1 MKTQLKVDYSDTVTP
16 MRKTIE
22 RRLKLSRAIMLLTI
36 SSLIFGMV
44 QAQALTNPR
53 DIQVPVS
60 SETQT
65 VAIQAIRGQI
75 LDRNGNTL
83 AMTVDSRNVIADQ
96 TLVRDPK
103 SQGLLIANITGQ
115 DAALVIERLSGE
127 RRYSVI
133 SRNVSP
139 SQWEKIEQL
148 QLPGIFSE
156 RSLSR
161 SYPEGQ
167 LAANVLGFVN
177 SEGVGLGGLE
187 YSMQDILSGVDGQRT
202 FSTVPGLSTA
212 DQSLVQAID
221 GQHIKLT
228 LDRDIQWYAQ
238 EAIAAQVKATRAK
251 SGVVIVMNPKSGE
264 ILAMA
269 TAPTFDPNNI
279 YGADSSLLGN
289 RAVSDA
295 FEPGSTGKV
304 ITLAAALEEG
314 KVTATSKFKIPAGL
328 RRGDKRFTDA
338 HAHGGHKLTLT
349 GIMAHSSNIGSI
361 LVSEK
366 LSDSVFHNYLSR
378 FGIGKKTNVQLPAES
393 SGLLLEVSK
402 WSGTTK
408 PTLSFGQGYSLN
420 ALQATSIFATIAND
434 GMRVQPTIIQ
444 SIQDGSGRFDPL
456 PKNEPIQ
463 VVSRQ
468 TASTIRNMMEYVVT
482 SKGTAPQAKIPR
494 YRISGKT
501 GTALAFDTECGCY
514 KGYIASFIG
523 IAPSDN
529 PQLVVGVF
537 LDRPQSG
544 VYGGALA
551 GPVFKKVTSFALQQ
565 LRIPPTGSKMPKL
578 RLKW

>member
-1 MKTQLKVDYSDTVTP
+1 
-16 MRKTIE
+16 
-22 RRLKLSRAIMLLTI
+22 
-36 SSLIFGMV
+36 MV
-44 QAQALTNPR
+44 QAQAFTNPS
-53 DIQVPVS
+53 DIQVPIS

-65 VAIQAIRGQI
+65 VVIPAIRGQI
-75 LDRNGNTL
+75 LDRNGNAL

-96 TLVRDPK
+96 TLVQDPK
-103 SQGLLIANITGQ
+103 SQGLLIANVTGQ
-115 DAALVIERLSGE
+115 DPAEITERLSGE

-156 RSLSR
+156 RSLAR

-177 SEGVGLGGLE
+177 SEGLGLGGLE
-187 YSMQDILSGVDGQRT
+187 YSMESVLGGVSGERT

-221 GQHIKLT
+221 GQHIKVT
-228 LDRDIQWYAQ
+228 LDRDIQWFAQ
-238 EAIAAQVKATRAK
+238 EAIAAQVKATGAK
-251 SGVVIVMNPKSGE
+251 SGIVIVMNPKTGE
-264 ILAMA
+264 ILALA
-269 TAPTFDPNNI
+269 IAPTFDPNNI
-279 YGADSSLLGN
+279 SGVDSKLLGN

-304 ITLAAALEEG
+304 ITLASALEEG
-314 KVTATSKFKIPAGL
+314 KVSITSKFNIPSGL
-328 RRGDKRFTDA
+328 RRGDKRFTDS
-338 HAHGGHKLTLT
+338 HKHGGLKLTLT

-366 LSDSVFHNYLSR
+366 LSDATFYNYLSK
-378 FGIGKKTNVQLPAES
+378 FGVGQKTNVQLPGET
-393 SGLLLEVSK
+393 SGSLPEVSH

-420 ALQATSIFATIAND
+420 ALQAMSIFSTIAND
-434 GMRVQPTIIQ
+434 GVRVQPTIIQ
-444 SIQDGSGRFDPL
+444 SIQDASGRFNPL
-456 PKNEPIQ
+456 PETKSTRVI
-463 VVSRQ
+463 SSS
-468 TASTIRNMMEYVVT
+468 TALDVRNMMEYVVT

-501 GTALAFDTECGCY
+501 GTAQAYDTQCGCY
-514 KGYIASFIG
+514 QGYIASFIG
-523 IAPSDN
+523 IAPADN
-529 PQLVVGVF
+529 PELVVGVF
-537 LDRPQSG
+537 LNRPKNG
-544 VYGGALA
+544 IYGGALA

-565 LRIPPTGSKMPKL
+565 LRIPPTGSKKPKL

>member
-1 MKTQLKVDYSDTVTP
+1 MTTNLQELETTNVARSTLQRR
-16 MRKTIE
+16 MR
-22 RRLKLSRAIMLLTI
+22 LSRAIMLLTI
-36 SSLIFGMV
+36 FSLIVGMV
-44 QAQALTNPR
+44 QAQAFTDPS

-65 VAIQAIRGQI
+65 VTVPAIRGQI

-96 TLVRDPK
+96 TLVKDPK

-115 DAALVIERLSGE
+115 DPALVIERLSGV

-133 SRNVSP
+133 ARSVTP

-161 SYPEGQ
+161 SYPEGE
-167 LAANVLGFVN
+167 LAANILGFVN
-177 SEGVGLGGLE
+177 SEGLGLGGLE
-187 YSMQDILSGVDGQRT
+187 YSMEKVLGGINGERT

-212 DQSLVQAID
+212 DQSLTAAVN

-228 LDRDIQWYAQ
+228 IDRDIQWFAQ
-238 EAIAAQVKATRAK
+238 ETIAAQVRATRAK
-251 SGVVIVMNPKSGE
+251 SGVVIVMNPKTGE

-279 YGADSSLLGN
+279 IGVESSLLGN

-304 ITLAAALEEG
+304 ITLAAALEEE
-314 KVTATSKFKIPAGL
+314 KVSLSSKFKIPSGL

-338 HAHGGHKLTLT
+338 HAHGGLKLTLT

-361 LVSEK
+361 LVSET
-366 LSDSVFHNYLSR
+366 LSDGVFYNYLKK
-378 FGIGKKTNVQLPAES
+378 FGIGSKTSIQLPAES
-393 SGLLLEVSK
+393 AGSLPEVSK
-402 WSGTTK
+402 WSLTTK

-420 ALQATSIFATIAND
+420 ALQATSIFATIANN
-434 GMRVQPTIIQ
+434 GVRVQPTIIQ
-444 SIQDGSGRFDPL
+444 GIQDGNSRFDPM
-456 PKNEPIQ
+456 PSTNTERVI
-463 VVSRQ
+463 SSQ
-468 TASTIRNMMEYVVT
+468 TAESVRHMMEYVV
-482 SKGTAPQAKIPR
+482 SNKGTAPQAKIPG

-501 GTALAFDTECGCY
+501 GTAQAFDPKCGCY
-514 KGYIASFIG
+514 RGYIASFIG

-529 PQLVVGVF
+529 PELVVGVF

-544 VYGGALA
+544 IYGGSLA

-565 LRIPPTGSKMPKL
+565 LRIPPTGLKKPKL

>member
-1 MKTQLKVDYSDTVTP
+1 MKSTLGAPELSVDIRS
-16 MRKTIE
+16 KIE
-22 RRLKLSRAIMLLTI
+22 RRLKLSRAIMLITI
-36 SSLIFGMV
+36 ASLIVGMV
-44 QAQALTNPR
+44 QAQAFTLPS
-53 DIQVPVS
+53 DIQVPTS

-65 VAIQAIRGQI
+65 VAIPAIRGQI
-75 LDRNGNTL
+75 LDRNGHTL

-96 TLVRDPK
+96 TLVKDPK
-103 SQGLLIANITGQ
+103 SQGLLIANVTGQ
-115 DAALVIERLSGE
+115 DPALITERLAGT

-133 SRNVSP
+133 ARNVTP

-156 RSLSR
+156 RSLAR
-161 SYPEGQ
+161 SYPEGL

-177 SEGVGLGGLE
+177 SEGLGLGGLE
-187 YSMQDILSGVDGQRT
+187 YSMQKVLGGLNGERT

-228 LDRDIQWYAQ
+228 LDRDIQWFAQ
-238 EAIAAQVKATRAK
+238 EAIAAQVQATRAK
-251 SGVVIVMNPKSGE
+251 SGVVIVMNPKTGE

-279 YGADSSLLGN
+279 IGVDASLLGN

-314 KVTATSKFKIPAGL
+314 KVSLSSKFKIPSGL
-328 RRGDKRFTDA
+328 RRGDKRFTDS
-338 HAHGGHKLTLT
+338 HAHNGLKLTLT

-366 LSDSVFHNYLSR
+366 LSDTTFYDYLKK
-378 FGIGKKTNVQLPAES
+378 FGIGQKTKVQLPAES
-393 SGLLLEVSK
+393 SGSLPQVSE

-420 ALQATSIFATIAND
+420 ALQAMSIFATIAND
-434 GMRVQPTIIQ
+434 GVRVQPTIIQ
-444 SIQDGSGRFDPL
+444 GVQDGSGRFDPL
-456 PKNEPIQ
+456 PQSESTR
-463 VVSRQ
+463 VVSTQ
-468 TASTIRNMMEYVVT
+468 TARDVRSMMEYVV
-482 SKGTAPQAKIPR
+482 SAKGTAPQAKIPS

-501 GTALAFDTECGCY
+501 GTAQAFDPKCGCY
-514 KGYIASFIG
+514 RGYIASFIG

-529 PQLVVGVF
+529 PELVVGVF

-544 VYGGALA
+544 IYGGALA
-551 GPVFKKVTSFALQQ
+551 GPVFKKVASFALQQ
-565 LRIPPTGSKMPKL
+565 LRIPPTGSKLPKL

>member
-1 MKTQLKVDYSDTVTP
+1 MTTNLQELETTNLTRSTLQRR
-16 MRKTIE
+16 MR
-22 RRLKLSRAIMLLTI
+22 LSRAIMLLTI
-36 SSLIFGMV
+36 FSLIVGMV
-44 QAQALTNPR
+44 QAQAFTDPS

-65 VAIQAIRGQI
+65 VTVPAIRGQI

-96 TLVRDPK
+96 TLVKDPK

-115 DAALVIERLSGE
+115 DPALVIERLSGV

-133 SRNVSP
+133 ARSVTP

-161 SYPEGQ
+161 SYPEGE
-167 LAANVLGFVN
+167 LAANILGFVN
-177 SEGVGLGGLE
+177 SEGLGLGGLE
-187 YSMQDILSGVDGQRT
+187 YSMEKVLGGINGERT

-212 DQSLVQAID
+212 DQSLTAAVN

-228 LDRDIQWYAQ
+228 IDRDIQWFAQ
-238 EAIAAQVKATRAK
+238 ETIASQVRATRAK
-251 SGVVIVMNPKSGE
+251 SGVVIVMNPKTGE

-279 YGADSSLLGN
+279 IGVESSLLGN

-304 ITLAAALEEG
+304 ITLAAALEEE
-314 KVTATSKFKIPAGL
+314 KVSLSSKFKIPSGL

-338 HAHGGHKLTLT
+338 HAHGGLKLTLT

-361 LVSEK
+361 LVSET
-366 LSDSVFHNYLSR
+366 LSDDVFYSYLKK
-378 FGIGKKTNVQLPAES
+378 FGIGSKTSIQLPAES
-393 SGLLLEVSK
+393 AGSLPEVSK
-402 WSGTTK
+402 WSLTTK

-420 ALQATSIFATIAND
+420 ALQATSIFATIANN
-434 GMRVQPTIIQ
+434 GVRVQPTIIQ
-444 SIQDGSGRFDPL
+444 GIQDGNSRFDPM
-456 PKNEPIQ
+456 PSTNTERVI
-463 VVSRQ
+463 SGQ
-468 TASTIRNMMEYVVT
+468 TAESVRHMMEYVV
-482 SKGTAPQAKIPR
+482 SNKGTAPQAKIPG

-501 GTALAFDTECGCY
+501 GTAQAFDPKCGCY
-514 KGYIASFIG
+514 RGYIASFIG

-529 PQLVVGVF
+529 PELVVGVF
-537 LDRPQSG
+537 LDRPQNG
-544 VYGGALA
+544 IYGGSLA

-565 LRIPPTGSKMPKL
+565 LRIPPTGLKKPKL

>member
-1 MKTQLKVDYSDTVTP
+1 MTTNLQELETTNLTRSTLQRR
-16 MRKTIE
+16 MR
-22 RRLKLSRAIMLLTI
+22 LSRAIMLLTI
-36 SSLIFGMV
+36 FSLIVGMV
-44 QAQALTNPR
+44 QAQAFTDPS

-65 VAIQAIRGQI
+65 VTVPAIRGQI

-96 TLVRDPK
+96 TLVKDPK

-115 DAALVIERLSGE
+115 DPALVIERLSGV

-133 SRNVSP
+133 ARSVTP

-161 SYPEGQ
+161 SYPEGE
-167 LAANVLGFVN
+167 LAANILGFVN
-177 SEGVGLGGLE
+177 SEGLGLGGLE
-187 YSMQDILSGVDGQRT
+187 YSMEKVLGGINGERT

-212 DQSLVQAID
+212 DQSLTAAVN

-228 LDRDIQWYAQ
+228 IDRDIQWFAQ
-238 EAIAAQVKATRAK
+238 ETIASQVRATRAK
-251 SGVVIVMNPKSGE
+251 SGVVIVMNPKTGE

-279 YGADSSLLGN
+279 IGVESSLLGN

-304 ITLAAALEEG
+304 ITLAAALEEE
-314 KVTATSKFKIPAGL
+314 KVSLSSKFKIPSGL

-338 HAHGGHKLTLT
+338 HAHGGLKLTLT

-361 LVSEK
+361 LVSET
-366 LSDSVFHNYLSR
+366 LSDDVFYSYLKK
-378 FGIGKKTNVQLPAES
+378 FGIGSKTSIQLPAES
-393 SGLLLEVSK
+393 AGSLPEVSK
-402 WSGTTK
+402 WSLTTK

-420 ALQATSIFATIAND
+420 ALQATSIFATIANN
-434 GMRVQPTIIQ
+434 GVRVQPTIIQ
-444 SIQDGSGRFDPL
+444 GIQDGNSRFDPM
-456 PKNEPIQ
+456 PSTNTERVI
-463 VVSRQ
+463 SGQ
-468 TASTIRNMMEYVVT
+468 TAESVRHMMEYVV
-482 SKGTAPQAKIPR
+482 SNKGTAPQAKIPG

-501 GTALAFDTECGCY
+501 GTAQAFDPKCGCY
-514 KGYIASFIG
+514 RGYIASFIG

-529 PQLVVGVF
+529 PELVVGVF

-544 VYGGALA
+544 IYGGSLA

-565 LRIPPTGSKMPKL
+565 LRIPPTGLKKPKL

>member
-1 MKTQLKVDYSDTVTP
+1 MKTLESLDNVGLIRNK
-16 MRKTIE
+16 IE

-36 SSLIFGMV
+36 ASLIFGMV
-44 QAQALTNPR
+44 QAQAFTRPS

-65 VAIQAIRGQI
+65 VVIPAIRGQI
-75 LDRNGNTL
+75 LDRNGNAL

-96 TLVRDPK
+96 TLVQDPK

-115 DAALVIERLSGE
+115 DPALVIERLSGE

-133 SRNVSP
+133 SRNVTP
-139 SQWEKIEQL
+139 NQWEKIDQL
-148 QLPGIFSE
+148 KLPGIFSE

-177 SEGVGLGGLE
+177 SEGLGLGGLE
-187 YSMQDILSGVDGQRT
+187 YSMQKVLGGINGERT

-212 DQSLVQAID
+212 DQSLVQAVD

-228 LDRDIQWYAQ
+228 LDRDIQWFAQ
-238 EAIAAQVKATRAK
+238 EAIASQVKVTGARN
-251 SGVVIVMNPKSGE
+251 GVVIVMDPRTGE

-279 YGADSSLLGN
+279 IGADSALLGN

-314 KVTATSKFKIPAGL
+314 KVSLSSKFKIPSGL
-328 RRGDKRFTDA
+328 RRGDKRFTDS
-338 HAHGGHKLTLT
+338 HAHGGLKLTLT

-366 LSDSVFHNYLSR
+366 LSDNVFYDYLSK

-393 SGLLLEVSK
+393 SGSLPQVSQ

-434 GMRVQPTIIQ
+434 GVRVQPTIIQ
-444 SIQDGSGRFDPL
+444 SIQDGSGRFDSL
-456 PKNEPIQ
+456 PDRESFRVI
-463 VVSRQ
+463 SAQ
-468 TASTIRNMMEYVVT
+468 TAQNVRNMMEYVV
-482 SKGTAPQAKIPR
+482 SARGTAPQAKIPS

-501 GTALAFDTECGCY
+501 GTAQAFDAKCGCY
-514 KGYIASFIG
+514 KGYVASFIG

-537 LDRPQSG
+537 LDRPQTG
-544 VYGGALA
+544 IYGGALA
-551 GPVFKKVTSFALQQ
+551 GPVFRKVASFALQQ
-565 LRIPPTGSKMPKL
+565 LRIPPTGSKKPKL
-578 RLKW
+578 RLNW

>member
-1 MKTQLKVDYSDTVTP
+1 
-16 MRKTIE
+16 MRTLELHENDMRYQQRIE
-22 RRLKLSRAIMLLTI
+22 RRLRMSRAIMLLTI
-36 SSLIFGMV
+36 SSLIVGML
-44 QAQALTNPR
+44 QAQAFTNPS

-65 VAIQAIRGQI
+65 VVIPAIRGQI
-75 LDRNGNTL
+75 LDRNGNAL

-96 TLVRDPK
+96 TLVQDPK
-103 SQGLLIANITGQ
+103 SQGLLIANVTGQ
-115 DAALVIERLSGE
+115 DPALVTERLSGE

-139 SQWEKIEQL
+139 NQWEKIEQL

-156 RSLSR
+156 RSLAR

-177 SEGVGLGGLE
+177 SEGLGLGGLE
-187 YSMQDILSGVDGQRT
+187 YSMESVLGGVSGERT

-228 LDRDIQWYAQ
+228 LDRDIQWFAQ
-238 EAIAAQVKATRAK
+238 EAIAAQVKATGAK
-251 SGVVIVMNPKSGE
+251 SGVVIVMNPKTGQ
-264 ILAMA
+264 ILALA
-269 TAPTFDPNNI
+269 IAPTFDPNNI
-279 YGADSSLLGN
+279 IGVDSRLLGN
-289 RAVSDA
+289 SAVTDA

-304 ITLAAALEEG
+304 ITLAAALEEQ
-314 KVTATSKFKIPAGL
+314 KVSVNSKFKIPSGL
-328 RRGDKRFTDA
+328 RRGDKRFTDS
-338 HAHGGHKLTLT
+338 HAHGGLNLTLT

-366 LSDSVFHNYLSR
+366 LSDTTFYNYLSK
-378 FGIGKKTNVQLPAES
+378 FGVGKKTNVQLPGET
-393 SGLLLEVSK
+393 SGSLPEVSK
-402 WSGTTK
+402 WSQTTK

-420 ALQATSIFATIAND
+420 ALQAMSIFSTIAND
-434 GMRVQPTIIQ
+434 GVRVQPTIIQ
-444 SIQDGSGRFDPL
+444 SIQDGSGRFNPVPEL
-456 PKNEPIQ
+456 KTTRVI
-463 VVSRQ
+463 SSA
-468 TASTIRNMMEYVVT
+468 TALDVRNMMEYVVT
-482 SKGTAPQAKIPR
+482 SKGTAPQAKIPG

-501 GTALAFDTECGCY
+501 GTAQAYDTACGCY
-514 KGYIASFIG
+514 QGYVASFIG

-537 LDRPQSG
+537 LDRPKNG
-544 VYGGALA
+544 IYGGALA
-551 GPVFKKVTSFALQQ
+551 GPVFRKVTSFALQQ
-565 LRIPPTGSKMPKL
+565 LRIPPTGSTKPKL